1 MHALHGA
8 HPFLRYVLA
17 AVVSIL
23 ANLLTQEAT
32 SQAFPLQPLM
42 VAIVAGTL
50 VGFGVKHVCDKLWT
64 FREGYTTPLGEA
76 RRITLSGLFSVMT
89 TLIFWGFEL
98 GFYAIWQTDTAKY
111 SGAVLGLT
119 IGYVIKYALD
129 RRHVFRESTV

>member
-1 MHALHGA
+1 MHPLRSA

-32 SQAFPLQPLM
+32 SQALPLQPLM

-64 FREGYTTPLGEA
+64 FREAYTTPLGEV
-76 RRITLSGLFSVMT
+76 RRVTVSGLFSVLT
-89 TLIFWGFEL
+89 TLVFWGFEL

-111 SGAVLGLT
+111 LGAVLGLT

-129 RRHVFRESTV
+129 RRHVFQESTV